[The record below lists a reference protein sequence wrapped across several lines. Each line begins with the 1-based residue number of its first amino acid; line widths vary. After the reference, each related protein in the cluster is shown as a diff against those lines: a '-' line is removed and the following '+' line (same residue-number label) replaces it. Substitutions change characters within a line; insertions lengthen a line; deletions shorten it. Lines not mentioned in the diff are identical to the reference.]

1 MAHIAEMPIVRSMHG
16 YVLCEYALTFQK
28 THFHPYTQYR
38 TFLIYVSSVPG
49 QNRSVRTG
57 IKPYPWPAPTCT
69 PPISRRY
76 SYDARG
82 REAAY
87 IALSVAISSAVS
99 ANEESARS
107 SAMYTGFSPGLV
119 VI

>member
-1 MAHIAEMPIVRSMHG
+1 MDPPTS
-16 YVLCEYALTFQK
+16 TPTPWTK
-28 THFHPYTQYR
+28 SKSTQYR

-57 IKPYPWPAPTCT
+57 IKPNPWPAPTCT